1 MFFRTDLALEKQEA
15 LPEDGVGGVLH
26 AVKEEGDVRVT
37 TICIRNEKGEKAL
50 GKPRGTYITLESKT
64 PLSDRPLLSSL
75 RRTLS
80 GELCK
85 LLPESGAVLVAG
97 LGNESITPDALGPRA
112 ARRLFATRHIN
123 GEIARVTGFEGLR
136 PVAALSPGVL
146 GQTGIETA
154 EILESV
160 VRGISPAA
168 VIVIDAL
175 SSRRLSRL
183 GTTIQLTDT
192 GLSPGSGVGNR
203 RAEISL
209 RTLGVPVIAIGVPTV
224 VDGATLI
231 SDWLDS
237 YGIDPHGAPGF
248 DEERFMMVTPKEVD
262 LLIDRA
268 AEVVAMGINCALQP
282 TLGEEEL
289 LELTR

>member
-1 MFFRTDLALEKQEA
+1 MIFRTDLALEKQEA
-15 LPEDGVGGVLH
+15 LEETAIRGVLH
-26 AVKEEGDVRVT
+26 AVKEDGDVRIT
-37 TICIRNEKGEKAL
+37 TICVRNEKGEQAL
-50 GKPRGTYITLESKT
+50 GKPRGTYVTLESAT

-75 RRTLS
+75 RRALS
-80 GELCK
+80 AELCK
-85 LLPESGAVLVAG
+85 LLPETGTVLVAG

-112 ARRLFATRHIN
+112 AKRLFATRHIN
-123 GEIARVTGFEGLR
+123 GEIARVTGFENLR
-136 PVAALSPGVL
+136 PVAALCPGVL

-160 VRGISPAA
+160 VRAVAPAA

-209 RTLGVPVIAIGVPTV
+209 RTLGVPVIAVGVPTV

-231 SDWLDS
+231 ADWLDTF
-237 YGIDPHGAPGF
+237 GIDPEHEPRFAR
-248 DEERFMMVTPKEVD
+248 ERFMIVTPKEVD

-282 TLGEEEL
+282 TLDEAQL
-289 LELTR
+289 LELVR

>member
-1 MFFRTDLALEKQEA
+1 MIFQTDLALEKQEA
-15 LPEDGVGGVLH
+15 LQDEAVRGVLH
-26 AVKEEGDVRVT
+26 AVKQDGEVRIT
-37 TICIRNEKGEKAL
+37 TICVRNEKGAEAL
-50 GKPRGTYITLESKT
+50 GKPKGTYVTLESAV
-64 PLSDRPLLSSL
+64 PLTDRPLLSSL

-80 GELCK
+80 AELLK
-85 LLPESGAVLVAG
+85 LLPDHGTILVAG

-123 GEIARVTGFEGLR
+123 GEIARVTGFHDLR
-136 PVAALSPGVL
+136 PVAALCPGVL

-160 VRGISPAA
+160 VRGIEPAA

-183 GTTIQLTDT
+183 GTTVQLTDT
-192 GLSPGSGVGNR
+192 GLSPGSGVGNK

-231 SDWLDS
+231 ADWLDS
-237 YGIDPHGAPGF
+237 YGIDPRSTPEF
-248 DEERFMMVTPKEVD
+248 DRESFMMVTPKEVD

-282 TLGEEEL
+282 SLDEQEL
-289 LELTR
+289 LELVR

>member
-1 MFFRTDLALEKQEA
+1 M
-15 LPEDGVGGVLH
+15 
-26 AVKEEGDVRVT
+26 
-37 TICIRNEKGEKAL
+37 
-50 GKPRGTYITLESKT
+50 
-64 PLSDRPLLSSL
+64 LSSL
-75 RRTLS
+75 RRLLS
-80 GELCK
+80 AELCK
-85 LLPESGAVLVAG
+85 LLPDHGTILVAG

-112 ARRLFATRHIN
+112 TRRLFATRHIN
-123 GEIARVTGFEGLR
+123 GEIARVTGFQNLR
-136 PVAALSPGVL
+136 PVAALCPGVL

-160 VRGISPAA
+160 VRGISPSA

-183 GTTIQLTDT
+183 GTTVQLTDT
-192 GLSPGSGVGNR
+192 GLSPGSGVGNK

-231 SDWLDS
+231 ADWLDS
-237 YGIDPHGAPGF
+237 YGIDPRKEPQF
-248 DEERFMMVTPKEVD
+248 ERESFMMVAPKEVD

-282 TLGEEEL
+282 TLDEQEL
-289 LELTR
+289 LELVR

>member
-1 MFFRTDLALEKQEA
+1 MIFQTDLALEKQEA
-15 LPEDGVGGVLH
+15 LREETLRGVLH
-26 AVKEEGDVRVT
+26 AVKQDGDVRVT
-37 TICIRNEKGEKAL
+37 TICVRNEKGAEAL
-50 GKPRGTYITLESKT
+50 GKPKGTYVTLESAV
-64 PLSDRPLLSSL
+64 PLTDRPLLSSL
-75 RRTLS
+75 RRLLS
-80 GELCK
+80 AELCK
-85 LLPESGAVLVAG
+85 LLPDHGTILVAG

-123 GEIARVTGFEGLR
+123 GEIARVTGFHDLR
-136 PVAALSPGVL
+136 PVAALCPGVL

-160 VRGISPAA
+160 VRGIAPSA

-183 GTTIQLTDT
+183 GTTVQLTDT
-192 GLSPGSGVGNR
+192 GLSPGSGVGNK

-231 SDWLDS
+231 ADWLDS
-237 YGIDPHGAPGF
+237 YGIDPRAEPRF
-248 DEERFMMVTPKEVD
+248 DRESFMMVTPKEVD

-282 TLGEEEL
+282 TLDEQEL
-289 LELTR
+289 LELVR

>member
-1 MFFRTDLALEKQEA
+1 MIFQTDLALEKQEA
-15 LPEDGVGGVLH
+15 LQEETLRGVLH
-26 AVKEEGDVRVT
+26 AVKQDGDVRVT
-37 TICIRNEKGEKAL
+37 TICVRNERGAEAL
-50 GKPRGTYITLESKT
+50 GKPKGTYVTLESAV
-64 PLSDRPLLSSL
+64 PLTDRPLLSSL
-75 RRTLS
+75 RRLLS
-80 GELCK
+80 AELCK
-85 LLPESGAVLVAG
+85 LLPNHGTILVAG

-123 GEIARVTGFEGLR
+123 GEIARVTGFQNLR
-136 PVAALSPGVL
+136 PVAAFCPGVL

-160 VRGISPAA
+160 VRGISPSA

-183 GTTIQLTDT
+183 GTTVQLTDT
-192 GLSPGSGVGNR
+192 GLSPGSGVGNK

-209 RTLGVPVIAIGVPTV
+209 STLGVPVIAVGVPTV

-231 SDWLDS
+231 ADWLDS
-237 YGIDPHGAPGF
+237 YGIDPRREPQF
-248 DEERFMMVTPKEVD
+248 DRERFMMVTPKEVD

-282 TLGEEEL
+282 TLDEQEL
-289 LELTR
+289 LELVR

>member
-1 MFFRTDLALEKQEA
+1 MIFRTDLALEKQEA
-15 LPEDGVGGVLH
+15 LEDASPRGVLH
-26 AVKEEGDVRVT
+26 AVKDENGVRVT
-37 TICIRNEKGEKAL
+37 TICIRNEKGEQAL
-50 GKPRGTYITLESKT
+50 GKPKGTYVTLETPT
-64 PLSDRPLLSSL
+64 PLSDKMLLSSL
-75 RRTLS
+75 RRALS
-80 GELCK
+80 AELCK
-85 LLPESGAVLVAG
+85 LLPQSGAVLVAG

-112 ARRLFATRHIN
+112 AKHLFATRHIN
-123 GEIARVTGFEGLR
+123 GEIARVSGFDDLR
-136 PVAALSPGVL
+136 PVAALAPGVL

-183 GTTIQLTDT
+183 GTTVQLTDT
-192 GLSPGSGVGNR
+192 GLSPGSGVGNK

-231 SDWLDS
+231 ADWLDS
-237 YGIDPHGAPGF
+237 YGIDPRMEPQF
-248 DEERFMMVTPKEVD
+248 SRESFMMVTPKEVD
-262 LLIDRA
+262 LLINRA
-268 AEVVAMGINCALQP
+268 AFVVAMGINCALQP
-282 TLGEEEL
+282 TLSEQEL
-289 LELTR
+289 LELVK